1 MLIEESAVKKLSELK
16 EPGFPYF
23 RIYVDGGGC
32 SGFQYGFQFVEQTYD
47 DDKLFEFDNI
57 TIIVDTMS
65 YAFLGESTV
74 AWEED
79 IMGAQLKINNPGV
92 ASTCGCGASFCPK

>member
-1 MLIEESAVKKLSELK
+1 
-16 EPGFPYF
+16 
-23 RIYVDGGGC
+23 
-32 SGFQYGFQFVEQTYD
+32 
-47 DDKLFEFDNI
+47 
-57 TIIVDTMS
+57 MS

-74 AWEED
+74 TWEED